1 MEGLAGVFR
10 GGWGGVLVGLVVLKG
25 GERVGLG
32 GSWRGGGVQDG
43 RREIYSTGS
52 FWTHEMKKCSIALAF
67 VVGSIT
73 VRYECEGLYNM
84 KILP

>member
-10 GGWGGVLVGLVVLKG
+10 GGWGGVLVGLVVLK
-25 GERVGLG
+25 G